1 MKIGWAGGILVGLL
15 ALALPTAGNQGS
27 VFLAG
32 ELVTLP
38 HILHDERNRLLVPLE
53 AFGLQAGV
61 EVIELEKEGLTRLH
75 WGKEWAFLPT
85 GDLTHHEGSSYIPLE
100 ELIDLI
106 GGAMYR
112 IGEDIH
118 IDIESHALISLETAA
133 DRFIARFDGYLP
145 YEMIPSE
152 PGKIRLRFH
161 QCVFGP
167 ALEPTTFVNPEGPLT
182 TAIISAAPTNAI
194 DVLLEFPQNLSPQ
207 IRRMSTSGF
216 YSVSITFD
224 HRPHVETETEILP
237 DLSYHK
243 IETDFGK
250 GSVKFEILHVKNWR
264 QRYHLRPAL
273 PEGGVGALSTAA
285 AMLETNHAQAAISA
299 NAFDVETSLP
309 IGLLVIDDTVLSSS
323 DAPRTALG
331 IDLYGRL
338 TFFQP
343 TASLH
348 LRSDETLI
356 PIDDVNR
363 PIQLSELIAYT
374 ENYHGTIARGTT
386 QPFRIVKIRAD
397 RVVSVQDTPYI
408 IEDPSATL
416 LVTSGDARARLSRLI
431 IGDEAIFDYA
441 LDPDTPLITD
451 VVSAGPLLIA
461 SGEVV
466 LDTAQS
472 DPPPANETMACT
484 LLATDWYGGL
494 YLLAVSKDQDSV
506 GASYE
511 DILTILHD
519 CPTRIKNAL
528 VLASDAFSSLSFRE
542 EKTYRDAT
550 CDADVAVALLLIPI
564 GR

>member
-32 ELVTLP
+32 KPLTLP
-38 HILHDERNRLLVPLE
+38 HVLHDERNRLLVPLE

-75 WGKEWAFLPT
+75 WGEEWAFLPT

-118 IDIESHALISLETAA
+118 IDIESHVLISLSTSA
-133 DRFIARFDGYLP
+133 DRFIARFDGYMP

-152 PGKIRLRFH
+152 SGKIRLRFH

-167 ALEPTTFVNPEGPLT
+167 ALEPTTFVDPEGPLM
-182 TAIISAAPTNAI
+182 TAIASAAPTNAI

-224 HRPHVETETEILP
+224 HRPHIETETEILP

-264 QRYHLRPAL
+264 QRYRLRPAL

-309 IGLLVIDDTVLSSS
+309 IGLLVIDDTVLSTS
-323 DAPRTALG
+323 DVPRAALG

-363 PIQLSELIAYT
+363 PIQLNELIAYT
-374 ENYHGTIARGTT
+374 ENYHGTIARGT
-386 QPFRIVKIRAD
+386 
-397 RVVSVQDTPYI
+397 S
-408 IEDPSATL
+408 
-416 LVTSGDARARLSRLI
+416 
-431 IGDEAIFDYA
+431 
-441 LDPDTPLITD
+441 
-451 VVSAGPLLIA
+451 
-461 SGEVV
+461 
-466 LDTAQS
+466 
-472 DPPPANETMACT
+472 
-484 LLATDWYGGL
+484 
-494 YLLAVSKDQDSV
+494 
-506 GASYE
+506 
-511 DILTILHD
+511 
-519 CPTRIKNAL
+519 
-528 VLASDAFSSLSFRE
+528 
-542 EKTYRDAT
+542 
-550 CDADVAVALLLIPI
+550 
-564 GR
+564 